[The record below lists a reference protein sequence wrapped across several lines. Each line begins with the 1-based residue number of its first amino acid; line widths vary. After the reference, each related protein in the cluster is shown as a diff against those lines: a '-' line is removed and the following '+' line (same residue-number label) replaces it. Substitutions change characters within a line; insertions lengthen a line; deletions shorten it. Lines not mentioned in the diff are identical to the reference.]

1 MNKNGL
7 IQPSKVH
14 FFIEL
19 SNINPKQEESV
30 VHVTPQSTDL
40 LTVSGEY
47 TIGELSL
54 I

>member
-1 MNKNGL
+1 M
-7 IQPSKVH
+7 QPSKVH
-14 FFIEL
+14 FFTEL
-19 SNINPKQEESV
+19 SNINPKQDESV

-47 TIGELSL
+47 RLGELSL